1 MEGLLLLEIH
11 SLVLS
16 SFFRYDTALMINI
29 LTKWFNAALM
39 VCLSIRPAKRS
50 NVASRH
56 GSALSLDIPL
66 SFPSTKAACFG
77 NVQISFQYFRWLQR
91 TIIQIFEP
99 FKVLF
104 SLLSES

>member
-11 SLVLS
+11 SLALS

-50 NVASRH
+50 NVARRH

-66 SFPSTKAACFG
+66 IPFHKSCLFRECSNIISILQMAAAH
-77 NVQISFQYFRWLQR
+77 NRSNI
-91 TIIQIFEP
+91 
-99 FKVLF
+99 
-104 SLLSES
+104 